1 MNSVRAMHWLARAM
15 VFAAAAIVLV
25 GLARW
30 LAARPLF
37 DIRHIEVRGDLT
49 HVRSASV
56 RTAVAGKIAGNLFT
70 VRLDEV
76 RRAFETIPWVA
87 AASVRRVWPDR
98 LVVTLREHRAL
109 GVWSDGQLLSDQGRL
124 FVANPAEAEI
134 HGPLVQFDGPPH
146 FAAEAARRYY
156 EFAAAL
162 APLALAIAGIEVS
175 DSGSWRAITES
186 GQRFE
191 LGRDDPP
198 GRVSAALA
206 RLVVFYPWIE
216 AQFGGPPHRIDTR
229 YPNGLAAAP
238 GKNANPAAKKS

>member
-1 MNSVRAMHWLARAM
+1 MNWLARAL
-15 VFAAAAIVLV
+15 VAAAAAIALC

-37 DIRHIEVRGDLT
+37 DIRRIEVRGDLT

-56 RTAVAGKIAGNLFT
+56 RAAVAGKIAGNFFT
-70 VRLDEV
+70 VRLDEA

-87 AASVRRVWPDR
+87 AASVRRAWPDR

-109 GVWSDGQLLSDQGRL
+109 GLWSDGQLLSDRGRL
-124 FVANPAEAEI
+124 FVANAAEAEI
-134 HGPLVQFDGPPH
+134 HGPLVQFDGPPQ

-162 APLALAIAGIEVS
+162 APLALALGGIEIS
-175 DSGSWRAITES
+175 ERGSWRAVTDT

-198 GRVSAALA
+198 GRLSAALA
-206 RLVVFYPWIE
+206 RLVAVYPFVA
-216 AQFGGPPHRIDTR
+216 AQLGGPPRRIDMR

-238 GKNANPAAKKS
+238 GKNANTAARKS